1 MSVVRTLP
9 AVAVANAGSRVPAYS
24 GPAAA
29 LLTNTSYYILN
40 NVAVFNVAN
49 TFTPNGP
56 DNTPQQVNFFGFT
69 TGVYFNGIVAQ
80 ILWAIPTQFAIAFNH
95 VNVGSAAAP
104 QADAGSIFP
113 TPRDQFQ
120 AVRIEVD
127 KGAGAGTI
135 YVGDLNVSA
144 NQYAAHLSLN
154 GQIAYVQSGNKV
166 DAHRIFLDTDTNGTK
181 VQVSVTY

>member
-9 AVAVANAGSRVPAYS
+9 SVTVATAGSRVPVYS
-24 GPAAA
+24 GPGAA

-40 NVAVFNVAN
+40 GIAVFQVAN
-49 TFTPNGP
+49 TFTPNGV
-56 DNTPQQVNFFGFT
+56 DNTVQQVNFFGFT
-69 TGVYFNGIVAQ
+69 TGTYFNGVVANV
-80 ILWAIPTQFAIAFNH
+80 IAATPSSFSIAFNH
-95 VNVGSAAAP
+95 ANVGSAAAP

-120 AVRIEVD
+120 AVRVEID
-127 KGAGAGTI
+127 KGAGSATI
-135 YVGDLNVSA
+135 FVGDLNVSSS
-144 NQYAAHLSLN
+144 QYAAHLSLT

-166 DAHRIFLDTDTNGTK
+166 DAHRIYIDADTNSTK

>member
-9 AVAVANAGSRVPAYS
+9 SVTVATAGSRVPAYS

-40 NVAVFNVAN
+40 GIAVFNVVN
-49 TFTPNGP
+49 TFTPNP
-56 DNTPQQVNFFGFT
+56 TDKTVQQVNFFGFT
-69 TGVYFNGIVAQ
+69 TGTYFNGVVANV
-80 ILWAIPTQFAIAFNH
+80 LWATATQFAIAFNNA
-95 VNVGSAAAP
+95 NVGSAAAP

-120 AVRIEVD
+120 AVRIEID
-127 KGAGAGTI
+127 KGAGSATI
-135 YVGDLNVSA
+135 FIGDLNVSSS
-144 NQYAAHLSLN
+144 QYAAHLSLT

-166 DAHRIFLDTDTNGTK
+166 DAHRIYLDTDTNSTK

>member
-9 AVAVANAGSRVPAYS
+9 AVTVANAGTRVPVYS
-24 GPAAA
+24 GPSSA
-29 LLTNTSYYILN
+29 LLTNTSYYILGN
-40 NVAVFNVAN
+40 IAVFNVAN
-49 TFTPNGP
+49 SFTPNP
-56 DNTPQQVNFFGFT
+56 TDSTPQQVNFFGFT
-69 TGVYFNGIVAQ
+69 TGIYFNGVVAN
-80 ILWAIPTQFAIAFNH
+80 ILWATPTQFAIAFNH
-95 VNVGSAAAP
+95 ANVGSAAAP

-127 KGAGAGTI
+127 KGAGAGVI
-135 YVGDLNVSA
+135 YVGDLNVTSS
-144 NQYAAHLSLN
+144 QYAAKLSLT

-166 DAHRIFLDTDTNGTK
+166 DAHRIFIDTDTNGTK